1 MVSKYQFQQSLIYQP
16 NTDIPINKL
25 GITDAQVLN
34 EFENELLDSA
44 FQQYADQLDADTEF
58 NLDYFCGIHRYTFQ
72 TLYDW
77 AGVIRTHDMSKG
89 GSRFCQAAYL
99 PKELDKLFQKLKQE
113 QYLKTAAN
121 TSKEAFA
128 ERLAYYQC
136 ELIALHPFYE
146 INGRVT
152 RLFFDLIA
160 IANGYDPL
168 DYEATLATHEKPN
181 LYIQASIDCVQFADS
196 RKLHNI
202 ILNGLQKR
210 ETL

>member
-1 MVSKYQFQQSLIYQP
+1 M
-16 NTDIPINKL
+16 
-25 GITDAQVLN
+25 
-34 EFENELLDSA
+34 
-44 FQQYADQLDADTEF
+44 
-58 NLDYFCGIHRYTFQ
+58 
-72 TLYDW
+72 
-77 AGVIRTHDMSKG
+77 
-89 GSRFCQAAYL
+89 

-113 QYLKTAAN
+113 QYLKAAAN
-121 TSKEAFA
+121 TSKEIFA

-160 IANGYDPL
+160 IANGYDPI

-181 LYIQASIDCVQFADS
+181 LYIQAAIDCVQLADT
-196 RKLHNI
+196 RKLQNI

-210 ETL
+210 EML

>member
-1 MVSKYQFQQSLIYQP
+1 MSKYQFQQSNIYQEGT
-16 NTDIPINKL
+16 NLPINKFN
-25 GITDAQVLN
+25 ITDKNLLTA
-34 EFENELLDSA
+34 FENELIETA
-44 FQQYADQLDADTEF
+44 TEQYAAAILPTTEF
-58 NLDYFCGIHRYTFQ
+58 TLAFFIAIHRNTFEI
-72 TLYDW
+72 LYDW
-77 AGVIRTHDMSKG
+77 AGVIRTHDMTKG

-99 PKELDKLFQKLKQE
+99 PKELDKLFKQLKQE

-128 ERLAYYQC
+128 ERLAHFQC

-160 IANGYDPL
+160 IANGYDPI
-168 DYEATLATHEKPN
+168 DYEATLPTHEKPN

-196 RKLHNI
+196 RKLQNI

-210 ETL
+210 ETP